1 MEYFFTFIFSVSLCS
16 LSYSKHVI
24 NTKPKDKNDDKLKM
38 LYELLSGTREAIRY
52 TNDVID
58 TLKHTDTYTY

>member
-38 LYELLSGTREAIRY
+38 LYELLSGTREVIRY
-52 TNDVID
+52 TNHVID